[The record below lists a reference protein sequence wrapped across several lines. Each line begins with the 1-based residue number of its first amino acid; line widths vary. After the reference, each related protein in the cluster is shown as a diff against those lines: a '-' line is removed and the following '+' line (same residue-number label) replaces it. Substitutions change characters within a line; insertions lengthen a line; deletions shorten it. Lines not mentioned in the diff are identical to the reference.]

1 MKKITLFFI
10 SLAAF
15 SIFSEETTPFQHNLE
30 GTLPWTNENFDASKN
45 KFTFAIF
52 SDLAGGEREGIF
64 EVAVEQLNL
73 LRPEFVI
80 NVGDLIDDTRYRSN
94 TNKKWDSF
102 NSIASKIEAPIFYV
116 GGNNDL
122 SNKIMKEEWKR
133 KYGTTYYHFIY
144 KDVLFLIM
152 DTEDY
157 LKEPVNPFSLTRE
170 ALVSG
175 DIREEQKDYFLD
187 VIKNNQDVVWT
198 FIFLHK
204 PIWLKSEEPEF
215 TEIEEALVDRPFTLF
230 NGHLHTYSHTKRNN
244 RDYIMLGT
252 TGGRQWSKEE
262 TSFDHLT
269 LVTVDAKGPSIAN
282 LKLDG
287 ILDKEGN
294 IPKEGKNLC
303 FHAFECE

>member
-10 SLAAF
+10 FLAAF
-15 SIFSEETTPFQHNLE
+15 SIFSEENTSFQHNLE
-30 GTLPWTNENFDASKN
+30 GTLPWTNEDFDASKN

-73 LRPEFVI
+73 LRPEFVL

-102 NSIASKIEAPIFYV
+102 NSIASKIKAPIFYV

-133 KYGTTYYHFIY
+133 KYGTTYYYFIY

-157 LKEPVNPFSLTRE
+157 LKEPTNLFSLTPD
-170 ALVSG
+170 ALISG
-175 DIREEQKDYFLD
+175 DIGKEQKDYFLD
-187 VIKNNQDVVWT
+187 VIKDNQDVVWT

-215 TEIEEALVDRPFTLF
+215 QQIEQALEDRPYTLF
-230 NGHLHTYSHTKRNN
+230 NGHLHTYSHKKRNN

-252 TGGRQWSKEE
+252 TGGRQSPKQVAA
-262 TSFDHLT
+262 FDHLT

-282 LKLDG
+282 LKLEG

>member
-10 SLAAF
+10 SLLAF
-15 SIFSEETTPFQHNLE
+15 SIFSEETIPFQHNLE

-73 LRPEFVI
+73 LRPEFVL

-133 KYGTTYYHFIY
+133 KYGTTYYYFIY

-157 LKEPVNPFSLTRE
+157 LKEPTNLFSLTPD
-170 ALVSG
+170 ALISG
-175 DIREEQKDYFLD
+175 DIGKEQK
-187 VIKNNQDVVWT
+187 
-198 FIFLHK
+198 
-204 PIWLKSEEPEF
+204 EPVNSLE
-215 TEIEEALVDRPFTLF
+215 
-230 NGHLHTYSHTKRNN
+230 G
-244 RDYIMLGT
+244 
-252 TGGRQWSKEE
+252 
-262 TSFDHLT
+262 T
-269 LVTVDAKGPSIAN
+269 LVGRDFFGSYTRYHIQLTDGTFFKLSLHHRKAKQHKHVIGDSVRVLFAISDVFQIHE
-282 LKLDG
+282 K
-287 ILDKEGN
+287 
-294 IPKEGKNLC
+294 
-303 FHAFECE
+303 